1 MKKCKVKSR
10 KNIKILY
17 VVAMVKYLKRIID
30 DDLEKYLE
38 MIGAI
43 LIIGPKWCGKTTT
56 AERHAKSVLK
66 LQDKDQ
72 YQTNMMWADIEPSR
86 LLRGEKPRLIDEWQI
101 APVLWDSVRTSV
113 DETDGYGLYIL
124 TGSTV
129 VNEDG
134 KRHTGT
140 GRIHR
145 LLMRTMSLYESGE
158 SNGQISIMDLF
169 DNPDMNINECES
181 ELTMDELI
189 FAACRGGWPDS
200 LNQKTREGKLF
211 VAYSYLENI
220 CNTDASAVDGVKRDP
235 DRVRLL
241 LRSIA
246 RNNSTLAKD
255 QTIIDDMNANF
266 MDITRPTYY
275 SYVDALKRLF
285 VLEDQR
291 GWSPN
296 IKSKSAIRSG
306 NKKVFIDPS
315 IAVAAL
321 HANPESMEKDLKTF
335 GFVFENLCI
344 RDLSVYTSSYGG
356 KVSYYHDKSDLEV
369 DCVVHL
375 KDGRYALIEC
385 KLGSKGIED
394 GVKNLLKINKLIE
407 KNNKLEN
414 PSFLAVLTGGK
425 YAYTRPDG
433 VKVIPIG
440 CLR

>member
-1 MKKCKVKSR
+1 M
-10 KNIKILY
+10 I
-17 VVAMVKYLKRIID
+17 MVKYLKRIID

-113 DETDGYGLYIL
+113 DETEGYGLYIL

-306 NKKVFIDPS
+306 NKKVFMDPS

-344 RDLSVYTSSYGG
+344 RDLNIYTSSHGG
-356 KVSYYHDKSDLEV
+356 KVSYYHDKSDLEI

-394 GVKNLLKINKLIE
+394 GAKNLLKINELIE
-407 KNNKLEN
+407 KNDKLEK

-433 VKVIPIG
+433 VKIIPIG
-440 CLR
+440 A

>member
-1 MKKCKVKSR
+1 
-10 KNIKILY
+10 
-17 VVAMVKYLKRIID
+17 MVKYLKRIID
-30 DDLEKYLE
+30 DDLDKYLE

-86 LLRGEKPRLIDEWQI
+86 LLRGDKPRLIDEWQI

-145 LLMRTMSLYESGE
+145 LIMRTMSLYESGE

-169 DNPDMNINECES
+169 DNPEMNINEYES

-189 FAACRGGWPDS
+189 FAACRGGWPES

-211 VAYSYLENI
+211 VAYAYLDNI

-255 QTIIDDMNANF
+255 QTIIDDMKANF
-266 MDITRPTYY
+266 MDISRPTYY

-321 HANPESMEKDLKTF
+321 HASPESMEKDLKTF

-344 RDLSVYTSSYGG
+344 RDLNVYTSSHGG
-356 KVSYYHDKSDLEV
+356 KVSYYHDKSDLEI

-385 KLGSKGIED
+385 KLVSERIED
-394 GVKNLLKINKLIE
+394 GAKNLLKINELIE
-407 KNNKLEN
+407 KNDKLEN
-414 PSFLAVLTGGK
+414 PTFLAVLTGGK

-440 CLR
+440 CLK

>member
-1 MKKCKVKSR
+1 
-10 KNIKILY
+10 
-17 VVAMVKYLKRIID
+17 MVKYLKRIID
-30 DDLEKYLE
+30 DDLDKYLE

-101 APVLWDSVRTSV
+101 APILWDSVRTSV

-189 FAACRGGWPDS
+189 FA
-200 LNQKTREGKLF
+200 E
-211 VAYSYLENI
+211 I
-220 CNTDASAVDGVKRDP
+220 
-235 DRVRLL
+235 
-241 LRSIA
+241 
-246 RNNSTLAKD
+246 
-255 QTIIDDMNANF
+255 
-266 MDITRPTYY
+266 
-275 SYVDALKRLF
+275 
-285 VLEDQR
+285 
-291 GWSPN
+291 
-296 IKSKSAIRSG
+296 
-306 NKKVFIDPS
+306 
-315 IAVAAL
+315 
-321 HANPESMEKDLKTF
+321 
-335 GFVFENLCI
+335 
-344 RDLSVYTSSYGG
+344 
-356 KVSYYHDKSDLEV
+356 
-369 DCVVHL
+369 
-375 KDGRYALIEC
+375 GRAH
-385 KLGSKGIED
+385 
-394 GVKNLLKINKLIE
+394 V
-407 KNNKLEN
+407 
-414 PSFLAVLTGGK
+414 
-425 YAYTRPDG
+425 
-433 VKVIPIG
+433 
-440 CLR
+440 

>member
-1 MKKCKVKSR
+1 MT
-10 KNIKILY
+10 
-17 VVAMVKYLKRIID
+17 VKYMSRILD
-30 DDLEKYLE
+30 NDLEKYLT

-43 LIIGPKWCGKTTT
+43 LIVGPKWCGKTTT
-56 AERHAKSVLK
+56 AQRHANSVLK
-66 LQDKDQ
+66 LQDKDN
-72 YQTNMMWADIEPSR
+72 YNSNMMWADLEPSR
-86 LLRGEKPRLIDEWQI
+86 LLKGDKPRLIDEWQV

-129 VNEDG
+129 VDEDSIM
-134 KRHTGT
+134 HSGT

-145 LLMRTMSLYESGE
+145 LLMRPMSLYESGE

-169 DNPDMNINECES
+169 NNPNININDCES
-181 ELTMDELI
+181 TLSMDDLI

-200 LNQKTREGKLF
+200 INQKSREGKLF

-220 CNTDASAVDGVKRDP
+220 CNTDVSAVDGVKKDP

-266 MDITRPTYY
+266 MDISRPTYY

-285 VLEDQR
+285 VLEDNR

-321 HANPESMEKDLKTF
+321 NANPESMENDLYTF
-335 GFVFENLCI
+335 GFIFENLCI
-344 RDLSVYTSSYGG
+344 RDLSIYTNSYGG
-356 KVSYYHDKSDLEV
+356 KVSYYHDKSDLEI

-375 KDGRYALIEC
+375 RDGRYALIEC
-385 KLGSKGIED
+385 KLGSKGIEE
-394 GVKNLLKINKLIE
+394 GANNLIKINRLIE
-407 KNNKLEN
+407 NNDKLDN

-425 YAYTRPDG
+425 YAYTRKDG

>member
-1 MKKCKVKSR
+1 
-10 KNIKILY
+10 
-17 VVAMVKYLKRIID
+17 MVKYLKRIID
-30 DDLEKYLE
+30 DDLDKYLE

-86 LLRGEKPRLIDEWQI
+86 LLRGDKPRLIDEWQI

-169 DNPDMNINECES
+169 DNPEMNINQYES

-189 FAACRGGWPDS
+189 FAACRGGWPES

-211 VAYSYLENI
+211 VAYSYLDNI

-246 RNNSTLAKD
+246 RNNPTLAKD
-255 QTIIDDMNANF
+255 QTIIDDMKANF
-266 MDITRPTYY
+266 MDISRPTYY

-321 HANPESMEKDLKTF
+321 HASPESMEKDLKTF

-344 RDLSVYTSSYGG
+344 RDLNVYTSSHGG
-356 KVSYYHDKSDLEV
+356 KVSYYHDKSDLEI

-385 KLGSKGIED
+385 KLGRERIED
-394 GVKNLLKINKLIE
+394 GAKNLLKINELIE
-407 KNNKLEN
+407 KNDKLEN
-414 PSFLAVLTGGK
+414 PTFLAVLTGGK

-440 CLR
+440 CLK

>member
-1 MKKCKVKSR
+1 
-10 KNIKILY
+10 
-17 VVAMVKYLKRIID
+17 MVKYLKRIID
-30 DDLEKYLE
+30 DDLDKYLE

-86 LLRGEKPRLIDEWQI
+86 LLRGDKPRLIDEWQI

-169 DNPDMNINECES
+169 DNPEMNINEYES

-189 FAACRGGWPDS
+189 FAACRGGWPES

-211 VAYSYLENI
+211 VAYSYLDNI
-220 CNTDASAVDGVKRDP
+220 CNTDASAVDGVKRDS

-255 QTIIDDMNANF
+255 QTIIDDMKANF
-266 MDITRPTYY
+266 MDISRPTYY

-306 NKKVFIDPS
+306 NKKVFLDPS

-321 HANPESMEKDLKTF
+321 HASPESMEKDLKTF

-344 RDLSVYTSSYGG
+344 RDLNVYTSSHGG
-356 KVSYYHDKSDLEV
+356 KVSYYHDKSDLEI

-385 KLGSKGIED
+385 KLGSERIED
-394 GVKNLLKINKLIE
+394 GAKNLLKINELIE
-407 KNNKLEN
+407 KNDKLEN
-414 PSFLAVLTGGK
+414 PTFLAVLTGGK

-440 CLR
+440 CLK

>member
-1 MKKCKVKSR
+1 
-10 KNIKILY
+10 
-17 VVAMVKYLKRIID
+17 MVKYLKRIID
-30 DDLEKYLE
+30 DDLDKYLE

-86 LLRGEKPRLIDEWQI
+86 LLRGDKPRLIDEWQI

-169 DNPDMNINECES
+169 DNPEMNINEYES

-189 FAACRGGWPDS
+189 FAACRGGWPES

-211 VAYSYLENI
+211 VAYSYLDNI

-255 QTIIDDMNANF
+255 QTIIDDMKANF
-266 MDITRPTYY
+266 MDISRPTYY

-321 HANPESMEKDLKTF
+321 HASPESMEKDLKTF

-344 RDLSVYTSSYGG
+344 RDLNVYTSSHGG
-356 KVSYYHDKSDLEV
+356 KVSYYHDKSDLEI

-385 KLGSKGIED
+385 KLGRERIED
-394 GVKNLLKINKLIE
+394 GAKNLLKINELIE
-407 KNNKLEN
+407 KNDKLEN
-414 PSFLAVLTGGK
+414 PTFLAVLTGGK

-440 CLR
+440 CLK

>member
-1 MKKCKVKSR
+1 
-10 KNIKILY
+10 
-17 VVAMVKYLKRIID
+17 MVKYLKRIID
-30 DDLEKYLE
+30 DDLDKYLE

-86 LLRGEKPRLIDEWQI
+86 LLRGDKPRLIDEWQI

-169 DNPDMNINECES
+169 DNPEMNINEYES

-189 FAACRGGWPDS
+189 FAACRGGWPES

-211 VAYSYLENI
+211 VAYSYLDNI
-220 CNTDASAVDGVKRDP
+220 CNTDASAVDGVKRDS

-255 QTIIDDMNANF
+255 QTIIDDMKANF
-266 MDITRPTYY
+266 MDISRPTYY

-321 HANPESMEKDLKTF
+321 HASPESMEKDLKTF

-344 RDLSVYTSSYGG
+344 RDLNVYTSSHGG
-356 KVSYYHDKSDLEV
+356 KVSYYHDKSDLEI

-385 KLGSKGIED
+385 KLGRERIED
-394 GVKNLLKINKLIE
+394 GAKNLLKINELIE
-407 KNNKLEN
+407 KNDKLEN
-414 PSFLAVLTGGK
+414 PTFLAVLTGGK

-440 CLR
+440 CLK